1 MVILKNLA
9 EQTPESLHRSIS
21 TVWTLVNYW
30 NKLIKTQLIQVRTI
44 IKWKK
49 MLLKKIDSS
58 YKVKIQD
65 TCPNI
70 CNNNYKL
77 RKTKK
82 SGKKCIKF
90 RFNISLISRILFI
103 NIWRGMKY
111 KNFQII
117 ELWSKKYKLKI
128 A

>member
-9 EQTPESLHRSIS
+9 EQTPESLHRSIL
-21 TVWTLVNYW
+21 TAWTLVNFW
-30 NKLIKTQLIQVRTI
+30 NKLIKIQLIQVRTI
-44 IKWKK
+44 IIWKK
-49 MLLKKIDSS
+49 MQLKKIGNS

-70 CNNNYKL
+70 YNNNYRS

-82 SGKKCIKF
+82 SGKKCTKS